1 MKKLKKFLTFTFV
14 FCMVFTSSANVFAT
28 ETVSLPESKAESGDS
43 LELGNVSDS
52 DLGEQSL
59 DQQEGEDE
67 FPNVEEPVELTGNVG
82 DTVTITAGSATKE
95 YDGKPLTCH
104 TYSASGLPDGCEV
117 KSIVMNSSL
126 NEVGSCSNK
135 IDSVCIVNK
144 EGVDITDT
152 LNITYADGKLEIT
165 KSTAVI
171 EIASQNGSWAYD
183 GKAHTAGYYVS
194 YKKNGREQFYEMDF
208 GETCTLPTGDTI
220 CPVMTTS
227 VTDVTGTDGVV
238 NTISDLGFAKSDC
251 YSSVTVKG
259 QGKLF
264 VSKRHITITAN
275 RTNALYDGTEKS
287 AANSF
292 SVSSPGLESATG
304 LPDGQSIV
312 ALAINGT
319 ATEVGFYEGRLV
331 PSGAKIVND
340 DNVETTANYEITYVA
355 GDLNVYMGGVEDYV
369 TITPTDVSA
378 TYDGKAHTAGIA
390 TAVDTF
396 NNPLT
401 IEYSTDGQNWTED
414 PTTITA
420 TNVADSKTVQIRVSS
435 SAYEGY
441 KYSSEKLEIAKA
453 DIKYHVKLKFPE
465 SGAIVTYDG
474 KPHSVGCWGAT
485 DDLGNT
491 IKIEYSADGVNWTED
506 PASITVTDVN
516 WIDAYEYDKQVR
528 VRASADNYSG
538 YMEGRSVLCVLP
550 KDISASGV
558 VLTTKTVSFEYDGS
572 SHNASGIATA
582 SDPLNNQ
589 LKIEYSLDGQN
600 WMSDPTS
607 ITAKD
612 VTDSTTVQVRV
623 SCVKDSYGNQNYR
636 DYKIDKTAK
645 LEITPADI
653 NDYVTLTPT
662 DVSQVYDGKSY
673 TAGVATAVDVNNNP
687 LTVEYSTDGENW
699 TEDPTTITAKDVADS
714 KTVQIRAYVK
724 NGNYSGY
731 VTGEEKLEIT
741 PADINDYVTLT
752 PTDVSLTYDG
762 SAHAAGTATAE
773 DSLGNPL
780 TIEYSADGENW
791 TVDPFAI
798 MATNP
803 EDSMTLQVRV
813 SADNYSGYVTGTE
826 KLTILASEKKNE
838 KQDPDTDK
846 DTDKKSGNKGDSGQK
861 TDGKDQKTDAVVD
874 NKTNTDTNNVAN
886 TNTVSTKSNAVPTGD
901 SMAVEGFTALA
912 VIAGAAVLL
921 LARRK
926 RRA

>member
-1 MKKLKKFLTFTFV
+1 MKKLKKFLAFTFV

-43 LELGNVSDS
+43 SELGNVSDS

-59 DQQEGEDE
+59 DLQEGEDE
-67 FPNVEEPVELTGNVG
+67 FPNVEEPVEMTGNGG

-95 YDGKPLTCH
+95 YDGKPLTCQ
-104 TYSASGLPDGCEV
+104 TYSVSGLPDGCEV

-126 NEVGSCSNK
+126 NEAGSCSNK

-144 EGVDITDT
+144 DGVDITDT

-238 NTISDLGFAKSDC
+238 NTISDLGFAKSNC
-251 YSSVTVKG
+251 YSSVKLVG
-259 QGKLF
+259 QGKLN
-264 VSKRHITITAN
+264 VSKRHITITAI

-287 AANSF
+287 AANGF
-292 SVSSPGLESATG
+292 SVSSPGLETATG
-304 LPDGQSIV
+304 LPDGQNMA

-319 ATEVGFYEGRLV
+319 ATEVGFYEDRLV
-331 PSGAKIVND
+331 PSDAKIVND
-340 DNVETTANYEITYVA
+340 DKVETTANYEITYVA
-355 GDLNVYMGGVEDYV
+355 GDLNVYMGGVGDYV

-378 TYDGKAHTAGIA
+378 TYDGQAHTAGQA

-401 IEYSTDGQNWTED
+401 IEYSADGQNWTED

-420 TNVADSKTVQIRVSS
+420 TNVADSKTIQIRVSS
-435 SAYEGY
+435 SAYDGY
-441 KYSSEKLEIAKA
+441 KYSS
-453 DIKYHVKLKFPE
+453 
-465 SGAIVTYDG
+465 
-474 KPHSVGCWGAT
+474 
-485 DDLGNT
+485 
-491 IKIEYSADGVNWTED
+491 
-506 PASITVTDVN
+506 
-516 WIDAYEYDKQVR
+516 
-528 VRASADNYSG
+528 
-538 YMEGRSVLCVLP
+538 
-550 KDISASGV
+550 
-558 VLTTKTVSFEYDGS
+558 
-572 SHNASGIATA
+572 
-582 SDPLNNQ
+582 
-589 LKIEYSLDGQN
+589 
-600 WMSDPTS
+600 
-607 ITAKD
+607 
-612 VTDSTTVQVRV
+612 
-623 SCVKDSYGNQNYR
+623 
-636 DYKIDKTAK
+636 
-645 LEITPADI
+645 
-653 NDYVTLTPT
+653 
-662 DVSQVYDGKSY
+662 
-673 TAGVATAVDVNNNP
+673 
-687 LTVEYSTDGENW
+687 
-699 TEDPTTITAKDVADS
+699 
-714 KTVQIRAYVK
+714 
-724 NGNYSGY
+724 
-731 VTGEEKLEIT
+731 EKLEIT

-762 SAHAAGTATAE
+762 SAHAAGTAAAE

-791 TVDPFAI
+791 TVDPSAI

-803 EDSMTLQVRV
+803 EESMTIQVRV

-826 KLTILASEKKNE
+826 KLTILASEKKNS
-838 KQDPDTDK
+838 DTDK
-846 DTDKKSGNKGDSGQK
+846 DTDKKSGNKGDSVQK
-861 TDGKDQKTDAVVD
+861 TDGKNQKTSPADDTKISTDA
-874 NKTNTDTNNVAN
+874 
-886 TNTVSTKSNAVPTGD
+886 KSNANNAVADTKTEAASGKSDAVSTGD